1 MTELVLVLYPII
13 VTLYFEPAF
22 ATELIE
28 LCYTISVG
36 DEL

>member
-1 MTELVLVLYPII
+1 MVELVLVLYSRI

-22 ATELIE
+22 ASDLIE
-28 LCYTISVG
+28 LCSTISVG